1 MFLVLLLTS
10 VVFCEN
16 TLTLSIKVDCCLY
29 LNLYLK
35 SLLYTQEMQGIIL
48 RLAIE
53 ILPLLYLIKDSGHW

>member
-29 LNLYLK
+29 LNLYFK

-48 RLAIE
+48 RLATE
-53 ILPLLYLIKDSGHW
+53 ILPLLYLIKDSEHW